1 MPRIEYTR
9 MKLITDTTPALEYLH
24 TRLLSASPSENR
36 MTYSWVRE
44 QPTFTLPGPR
54 SPPEVRE
61 EAEDVFSPAPPPS
74 SPPTHRSHDRQRPK
88 EPHLGKQKPIR
99 PARRRSASQETSPPP
114 HPSLAKAT
122 HNTSPPGPAAAIL
135 TISTSNSL
143 ITSLHRLP
151 RARHHGRAAKDH
163 VRSTSIS
170 ATYVSSPGA
179 P

>member
-74 SPPTHRSHDRQRPK
+74 SPPTHRSLDRQRPK

-99 PARRRSASQETSPPP
+99 PARRRSASQETSPS
-114 HPSLAKAT
+114 PSLPSQNHAQ
-122 HNTSPPGPAAAIL
+122 SLPPGPRRCHPHHLDIKL
-135 TISTSNSL
+135 PNHL
-143 ITSLHRLP
+143 IT
-151 RARHHGRAAKDH
+151 
-163 VRSTSIS
+163 
-170 ATYVSSPGA
+170 
-179 P
+179 